1 MFVILI
7 ACIVS
12 IRLEQKNVES
22 HKKLFENKDFCD
34 AVMASEDNKI
44 LEFKQ
49 YQKSDKTPSTIYDV
63 LESLIKRKDECK
75 NNSKKLST
83 KKVGGHI
90 PCGYSI
96 STIWTFDGIEK
107 KFNEC

>member
-1 MFVILI
+1 MIITNGKGWHFL
-7 ACIVS
+7 
-12 IRLEQKNVES
+12 
-22 HKKLFENKDFCD
+22 
-34 AVMASEDNKI
+34 ASEDNKI

-49 YQKSDKTPSTIYDV
+49 YQKFDKTPSIIYDF
-63 LESLIKRKDECK
+63 LEYLIKRKDECK
-75 NNSKKLST
+75 NNSKMLST

-107 KFNEC
+107 KLNEC